1 MKIDCPIHYL
11 FHIYCPGCGLT
22 RMIISIFKLDFY
34 QAFRY
39 NPYIFILLVLFI
51 LYGIYALITYIIT
64 KKKPHIS
71 IKLLTGIAISLIVYM
86 ILRNIPLFDFL
97 APTQINYIIS
107 SIFY

>member
-22 RMIISIFKLDFY
+22 RMIISIFKLDLY

-51 LYGIYALITYIIT
+51 LYGIYVLIRYIFS

-71 IKLLTGIAISLIVYM
+71 IKVLIGIFISLIVYM

-97 APTQINYIIS
+97 APTQINIIIF
-107 SIFY
+107 SIF

>member
-22 RMIISIFKLDFY
+22 RMIISIFKLNFY

-51 LYGIYALITYIIT
+51 LYGIYALIRYIIT
-64 KKKPHIS
+64 KKKTHIS
-71 IKLLTGIAISLIVYM
+71 IKVLVGISISLIVYM

-97 APTQINYIIS
+97 APTQINIIIF
-107 SIFY
+107 SIF